1 MVEVNKNCLSD
12 ETLSALIK
20 DMEIVYLQTIS
31 WLVGYPRIV
40 AKNDPEKEEDAK
52 NLEELAKQKAKLE
65 DNLPDIEAK
74 IEYFKKLRDEI

>member
-40 AKNDPEKEEDAK
+40 AKNDSEKEDDAK